1 MTTTQPRHAVAE
13 VQTRRGS
20 LFSTELVRLRARRFI
35 QVLVGLALIGFVV
48 LSVVAFT
55 QFSEPTPE
63 VLADAQ
69 ARLEQD
75 IAISEQFREQCLA
88 DESIPE
94 DQREFA
100 CGPPLEEQG
109 FVVENYIDKQPFTLT
124 RDLPDGSLGVAVVTA
139 MLGFVIGATY
149 VGAEWSTR
157 SIVALLFWETR
168 RLKVIGVKT
177 GVAAL
182 AGIALGLLGQL
193 LWFGVSHV
201 LVRTRGTTT
210 AVPDGF
216 WADFSGQAGRGV
228 LLAVVGTL
236 FGFGLA
242 NLVRNTGAALGV
254 GFAYFAIIES
264 ALRGFVTSSQPFLVS
279 ESAGALVANG
289 GLSIFVEG
297 PTVDQGTGSF
307 IEFTELIV
315 SNVRGGLTLT
325 AYLLVLLA
333 AGTWLFR
340 RRDLH

>member
-1 MTTTQPRHAVAE
+1 MTAPPRHAVAE
-13 VQTRRGS
+13 PETRNGS
-20 LFSTELVRLRARRFI
+20 LFRTEIARLRARRFI
-35 QVLVGLALIGFVV
+35 QLLVGLALIGFVV
-48 LSVVAFT
+48 LSIVAFT
-55 QFSEPTPE
+55 QFSEPTPD

-75 IAISEQFREQCLA
+75 IALSEQFREQCLA

-94 DQREFA
+94 DEREFA
-100 CGPPLEEQG
+100 CGPPLDEQG
-109 FVVENYIDKQPFTLT
+109 FVVENYIDKRPFTLT
-124 RDLPDGSLGVAVVTA
+124 DDLPAGSLGVAAATA

-177 GVAAL
+177 GVAVL
-182 AGIALGLLGQL
+182 AGAALGVVGQL
-193 LWFGVSHV
+193 LWLGASHV
-201 LVRTRGTTT
+201 LVRTRGSTT

-216 WADFSGQAGRGV
+216 WSDFSGQAGRGV

-254 GFAYFAIIES
+254 GFAYFAIVES
-264 ALRGFVTSSQPFLVS
+264 ALRGFVPKSQPFLVS
-279 ESAGALVANG
+279 ESAGALVEDG
-289 GLSIFVEG
+289 GLSLFVEG

-307 IEFTELIV
+307 TEFTEMIV
-315 SNVRGGLTLT
+315 SNVRGGLTLA